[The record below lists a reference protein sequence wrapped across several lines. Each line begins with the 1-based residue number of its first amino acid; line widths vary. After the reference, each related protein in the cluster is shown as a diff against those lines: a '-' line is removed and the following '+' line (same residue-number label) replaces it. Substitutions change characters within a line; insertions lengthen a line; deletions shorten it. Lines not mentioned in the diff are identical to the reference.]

1 MPLAGPII
9 AVIALYN
16 IVGRWNSYFD
26 ALIYLSTPEKY
37 PLQLVIRNL
46 LTQNQMT
53 NLDPGAG
60 VIEIENI
67 MKVEG
72 MKYGTIIVSTLPMLI
87 IYPFVQKYFVK
98 GIFVGSL
105 KG

>member
-1 MPLAGPII
+1 MAN
-9 AVIALYN
+9 LYPN
-16 IVGRWNSYFD
+16 
-26 ALIYLSTPEKY
+26 
-37 PLQLVIRNL
+37 
-46 LTQNQMT
+46 
-53 NLDPGAG
+53 AG
-60 VIEIENI
+60 VIEIENM

-72 MKYGTIIVSTLPMLI
+72 MKYGTIIVSTLPMLV